1 MRLSNLF
8 MPTRKEDPAD
18 AEVVSHK
25 LLVRGAYIR
34 MVTRGIYDFLPLGW
48 KSVRKIE
55 AIIREEMD
63 RAGAQ
68 EVRLPAVQPAE
79 LWEESGRWQEYGPEL
94 LRFKDRKGSEYCLG
108 PTHEEVMTN
117 LIRNDVGSYK
127 DLPLNLYQIQTKFRD
142 ETRPRFGLMRGRE
155 FIMKD
160 AYSFDIDEESAKVSY
175 QQMYDA
181 YQRIFDRLGFEY
193 AAVEADS
200 GNIGGSLSHEFQVL
214 AETGED
220 EIVRCVECDYAANVE
235 KAETRPTEVSEAT
248 GEQLEMATV
257 DTPGAKTIEEIS
269 AFLDVPAS
277 NCVKTLLFHVADQT
291 VAVLVRGDHVVNEI
305 KLTAF
310 LREQLKVDAAAKE
323 NKEDAKP
330 FELNMASDA
339 QVKAATGAPVGFAG
353 PVGLEIPV
361 FADLEVQA
369 LSNFVVGANAADK
382 HHTNVNHGR
391 DFEVTAFADLRL
403 AQAGDLCARCG
414 GTFESHRGIEVGHVF
429 YLGTKYSDAMGAGVQ
444 DQNGKM
450 QSLKMGC
457 YGIGVTRIL
466 AAVVEQNHDKNGIIW
481 PMAIAPYQVIVLPLQ
496 MKNEEVIEA
505 GEKIYAELQDAGID
519 VLLDD
524 RKAGAGSK
532 FKDADLVGIPVR
544 IAIGSRGLKEGMV
557 EVKVRSAAE
566 NEDIPLADAVEYIKT
581 LVAQQ
586 S

>member
-34 MVTRGIYDFLPLGW
+34 MLTRGIYDFLPLGW
-48 KSVRKIE
+48 RSVRKIE

-68 EVRLPAVQPAE
+68 EVRLRAVQPAE
-79 LWEESGRWQEYGPEL
+79 LWVESGRWQEYGPEL

-160 AYSFDIDEESAKVSY
+160 AYSFDIDEESAKESY
-175 QQMYDA
+175 QRMYEA

-310 LREQLKVDAAAKE
+310 LRERIAADAPAKDDQ
-323 NKEDAKP
+323 DAKP
-330 FELNMASDA
+330 FELEMATEE
-339 QVKAATGAPVGFAG
+339 QIKAATGAPTGFAG
-353 PVGLEIPV
+353 PVGLKIPV
-361 FADLEVQA
+361 FADLGVEG
-369 LSNFVVGANAADK
+369 LTNFVVGANAYNQ
-382 HHTNVNHGR
+382 HQINVNHGR
-391 DFEVTAFADLRL
+391 DFKVDAFADLRL

-429 YLGTKYSDAMGAGVQ
+429 YLGTKYSDAMNAGVQ
-444 DQNGKM
+444 DQNGKL

-466 AAVVEQNHDKNGIIW
+466 AAVVAQNHDKHGIIW
-481 PMAIAPYQVIVLPLQ
+481 PMAIAPYQAIVLPLQ
-496 MKNEEVIEA
+496 MKNEAVAAA
-505 GEKIYAELQDAGID
+505 GEKLYAELQAAGID
-519 VLLDD
+519 VLLDE
-524 RKAGAGSK
+524 RNAGAGAK
-532 FKDADLVGIPVR
+532 FKDADLIGIPVR
-544 IAIGSRGLKEGMV
+544 IAIGSRGLDEGMV
-557 EVKVRSAAE
+557 EVKLRSQAE
-566 NEDIPLADAVEYIKT
+566 NEDVALGDAVAHIKA
-581 LVAQQ
+581 LVDGQK
-586 S
+586 